1 MAAAGHHPAALR
13 PHTFGPGAHVP
24 AGASGVGLR
33 PPHSPGPLSQGG
45 RAGRRDGHLL
55 LAADSFF
62 VHRPAHAGAGSG
74 SHVLRPFPLAE
85 APNEIKDL
93 LRRGGGKGT
102 G

>member
-13 PHTFGPGAHVP
+13 LHTFGPGAHVP
-24 AGASGVGLR
+24 GAIGTGLR
-33 PPHSPGPLSQGG
+33 LPHSPGPLSHSG
-45 RAGRRDGHLL
+45 RARRRDGHLL
-55 LAADSFF
+55 VAADSFF

>member
-13 PHTFGPGAHVP
+13 PHTFGPGSHVP
-24 AGASGVGLR
+24 SAQGCGRPTAPAHCPRVAGPGAGTAICSSLR
-33 PPHSPGPLSQGG
+33 QLLCSP
-45 RAGRRDGHLL
+45 
-55 LAADSFF
+55 
-62 VHRPAHAGAGSG
+62 HAGAGSG

>member
-13 PHTFGPGAHVP
+13 LHTFGPGAHVP
-24 AGASGVGLR
+24 GAISAGLR
-33 PPHSPGPLSQGG
+33 PPHSPSPLSHGG
-45 RAGRRDGHLL
+45 RAGCGDGHLL
-55 LAADSFF
+55 VAADSFF

-93 LRRGGGKGT
+93 LR
-102 G
+102 